1 MTISKLV
8 RDYRD
13 EHGIS
18 QRQFAELCG
27 LSNGYISMIE
37 NNVNPKTGA
46 PPKLSLSALR
56 KVAKGLGMSL
66 TELFAAAD
74 DIPVGLSE
82 SPSTRFAGSLG
93 TPTSILGAVA
103 GIVGTGNVVRLP
115 QRSGVSAEESKLLQ
129 RYRVL
134 DQFGKEAVG
143 AVLDAE
149 YRRMTKLAD
158 PKHEGWTTYIKY
170 FDLAVSAGTG
180 EPWMD
185 AAHATRLAIPT
196 EKVPEK
202 ANFCVRVNGSSM
214 EPAYKDGDIVFVQ
227 HVEDGEL
234 REGEIGVFLLNG
246 EGYIKRLGEGTLIS
260 LSPEYEPISLH
271 DYDSFRCQGRVL
283 GKL

>member
-1 MTISKLV
+1 MKYYIKEA
-8 RDYRD
+8 REAAGY
-13 EHGIS
+13 S
-18 QRQFAELCG
+18 QKQLAEMCG
-27 LSNGYISMIE
+27 VAPSTFNGYETGVHDPKSDTLIKIARAVNVSVDYLLGNTAAQRGGQVIS
-37 NNVNPKTGA
+37 
-46 PPKLSLSALR
+46 
-56 KVAKGLGMSL
+56 
-66 TELFAAAD
+66 FD
-74 DIPVGLSE
+74 
-82 SPSTRFAGSLG
+82 
-93 TPTSILGAVA
+93 TPTS
-103 GIVGTGNVVRLP
+103 
-115 QRSGVSAEESKLLQ
+115 EERTMLQ
-129 RYRVL
+129 NYRTL
-134 DQFGKEAVG
+134 DTYGKEAVD
-143 AVLDAE
+143 AVLGVE

-158 PKHEGWTTYIKY
+158 PKREGWTTYIKY

-227 HVEDGEL
+227 HAEDGEL

-246 EGYIKRLGEGTLIS
+246 EGYIKRLGDGALIS
-260 LSPEYEPISLH
+260 LNPEYEPISLH

>member
-1 MTISKLV
+1 MWLDSLKNMKAA
-8 RDYRD
+8 
-13 EHGIS
+13 S
-18 QRQFAELCG
+18 G
-27 LSNGYISMIE
+27 LTTKEIAA
-37 NNVNPKTGA
+37 GA
-46 PPKLSLSALR
+46 GVPEPTLEK
-56 KVAKGLGMSL
+56 
-66 TELFAAAD
+66 
-74 DIPVGLSE
+74 I
-82 SPSTRFAGSLG
+82 FAGVTKDIRLDTARRLVHFFG
-93 TPTSILGAVA
+93 FTLDDLDGGKVTPFPVKATEYAK
-103 GIVGTGNVVRLP
+103 
-115 QRSGVSAEESKLLQ
+115 EEKTLIH
-129 RYRVL
+129 RYRTL
-134 DQFGKEAVG
+134 DTYGKEAVD
-143 AVLDAE
+143 AVLGVE

-260 LSPEYEPISLH
+260 LNTEYEPITLH

>member
-27 LSNGYISMIE
+27 LSNGYVSMIE

-56 KVAKGLGMSL
+56 KVAKGLGMTL

-82 SPSTRFAGSLG
+82 APPTRFAGSLG
-93 TPTSILGAVA
+93 TPTSLLGAV
-103 GIVGTGNVVRLP
+103 TGASNVVHL
-115 QRSGVSAEESKLLQ
+115 QRRADVSAEESKLLQ

-134 DQFGKEAVG
+134 DQFGKDAVG

-246 EGYIKRLGEGTLIS
+246 EGYIKRLGDRTLIS
-260 LSPEYEPISLH
+260 LNPEYTPITLH
-271 DYDSFRCQGRVL
+271 GYDDFRCQGRVL